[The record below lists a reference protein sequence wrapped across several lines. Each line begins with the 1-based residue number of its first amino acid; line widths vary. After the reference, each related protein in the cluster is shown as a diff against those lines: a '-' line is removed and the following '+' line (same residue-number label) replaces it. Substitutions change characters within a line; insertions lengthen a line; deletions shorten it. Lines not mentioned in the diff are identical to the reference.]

1 MTIAELTTY
10 RVPEDLASPVLVEG
24 YVVSFA
30 TFYERGVSVPS
41 HRFLCTLPQYY
52 DLELHNLT
60 PPGVLHITT
69 FVTLCEA
76 FMGID
81 PFSTYGTTSSRPV
94 LAGPGRGNDCF
105 GGCNYPCEVWAWR
118 RPLFQH
124 PHAQIHE
131 WVREV
136 IELLRQEGLTVVH
149 LMQTFFSHRF
159 RCSNNG

>member
-10 RVPEDLASPVLVEG
+10 RVLEDLASPVLVEG
-24 YVVSFA
+24 YVVGFA
-30 TFYERGVSVPS
+30 TFYEWGVSVPS

-81 PFSTYGTTSSRPV
+81 PFRPMEPLLHVQCSQGSGAEMTVSGGAIIHVKSGHGVDPYFNIPMPRSMNGCVRSSNYYGR
-94 LAGPGRGNDCF
+94 RG
-105 GGCNYPCEVWAWR
+105 
-118 RPLFQH
+118 
-124 PHAQIHE
+124 
-131 WVREV
+131 
-136 IELLRQEGLTVVH
+136 
-149 LMQTFFSHRF
+149 
-159 RCSNNG
+159 